1 MANLLG
7 LNNHLTINKLIKQL
21 SLSVVN
27 IFDIKMKFIRKSKVI
42 IWYNLISFYKGGD
55 KVVQALRQDE
65 YSEPI
70 NYLDRVHSDSRGWI
84 TKAEMNCGY
93 KQWHYRYNE
102 LLEQDFNQENVYI
115 SLNTFYSTFR
125 RLEYLKELKAQFIDL
140 DIYKT
145 KFSKEQI
152 IMHLEADYFNKSI
165 PRPNLIIDSGRGLYL
180 IWLLNSVPS
189 KALPLWKAIEEYLY
203 SVLKPF
209 GADRQALD
217 PTRVLRVPGSINSK
231 SNTTVKV
238 IEQYDYIY
246 DLREIQKEFLPELE
260 ERKANKKGRPS
271 KTVFIHRERSLY
283 YARIQ
288 DIIKLCELRE
298 YDLKGHREL
307 ILFLYRYYL
316 CYFLEDTKKALEDVL
331 ELNREFVYPLSETE
345 VVRATRSAERVY
357 LSKDKDY
364 KYKNETLIEL
374 LLITELEETYMTTI
388 ISKKEYKR
396 RDREYQKNK
405 YKEKLKS
412 EGKMSKKEELEQ
424 TRAKIK
430 SLREQGFKNKEI
442 MQMLGITST
451 TTFERHITYMKKNGL
466 LK

>member
-1 MANLLG
+1 MG
-7 LNNHLTINKLIKQL
+7 Q
-21 SLSVVN
+21 V
-27 IFDIKMKFIRKSKVI
+27 
-42 IWYNLISFYKGGD
+42 
-55 KVVQALRQDE
+55 LRQEE
-65 YSEPI
+65 YSEQI
-70 NYLDRVHSDSRGWI
+70 NYLDILHSDSKGWI
-84 TKAEMNCGY
+84 TRAEINCGY

-115 SLNTFYSTFR
+115 SINTFYSTFR

-145 KFSKEQI
+145 GFTKEQI

-217 PTRVLRVPGSINSK
+217 PTRILRVPGSINSK
-231 SNTTVKV
+231 SKTTVKV

-246 DLREIQKEFLPELE
+246 DLREIQNEYLPELE
-260 ERKANKKGRPS
+260 ERKAKKKGRPS

-316 CYFLEDTKKALEDVL
+316 CYFLEDTQKALGDVL
-331 ELNREFVYPLSETE
+331 ELNREFIYPLSETE
-345 VVRATRSAERVY
+345 VIRATRSAEKVY

-388 ISKKEYKR
+388 ISNKESKR
-396 RDREYQKNK
+396 RRSIRDEKR
-405 YKEKLKS
+405 YKEKLKLDGKVS
-412 EGKMSKKEELEQ
+412 EKEKLSQ
-424 TRAKIK
+424 RRAKIK
-430 SLREQGFKNKEI
+430 DLLAEGLKRKDICLQLDISIKTYKRDISFLKEQGL
-442 MQMLGITST
+442 M
-451 TTFERHITYMKKNGL
+451 
-466 LK
+466 

>member
-1 MANLLG
+1 MGQAIRQEEYLE
-7 LNNHLTINKLIKQL
+7 QL
-21 SLSVVN
+21 
-27 IFDIKMKFIRKSKVI
+27 
-42 IWYNLISFYKGGD
+42 
-55 KVVQALRQDE
+55 
-65 YSEPI
+65 
-70 NYLDRVHSDSRGWI
+70 NYLDILHSDSKGWI
-84 TKAEMNCGY
+84 TRAEINCGY
-93 KQWHYRYNE
+93 KQWHYRYKE

-115 SLNTFYSTFR
+115 SINTFYSTFR

-145 KFSKEQI
+145 GFTKTQI
-152 IMHLEADYFNKSI
+152 IMHLETDYFNKSI

-189 KALPLWKAIEEYLY
+189 KALPLWKAVEEYLY

-231 SNTTVKV
+231 SNTTVNV

-246 DLREIQKEFLPELE
+246 DLREIQNEYLPELKPKE
-260 ERKANKKGRPS
+260 KKKGRPS

-283 YARIQ
+283 FARIQ
-288 DIIKLCELRE
+288 DITKLCELRE

-331 ELNREFVYPLSETE
+331 ELNREFIYPLSENE
-345 VVRATRSAERVY
+345 VIRATRSAEKVY

-364 KYKNETLIEL
+364 RYKNETLIEL
-374 LLITELEETYMTTI
+374 LEITELEETHMTTI
-388 ISKKEYKR
+388 ISDKEYKR
-396 RDREYQKNK
+396 RKNIRNK
-405 YKEKLKS
+405 KAYGEKLRADGKVS
-412 EGKMSKKEELEQ
+412 EKDKIAER
-424 TRAKIK
+424 RAKIK
-430 SLREQGFKNKEI
+430 DLLAEGLKRKDICLQLDISIKTYKRDISFLKEQGLI
-442 MQMLGITST
+442 
-451 TTFERHITYMKKNGL
+451 
-466 LK
+466 

>member
-1 MANLLG
+1 MG
-7 LNNHLTINKLIKQL
+7 Q
-21 SLSVVN
+21 V
-27 IFDIKMKFIRKSKVI
+27 
-42 IWYNLISFYKGGD
+42 
-55 KVVQALRQDE
+55 LRQEE
-65 YSEPI
+65 YSEQI
-70 NYLDRVHSDSRGWI
+70 NYLDILHSDSKGWI
-84 TKAEMNCGY
+84 TKAEINSGY

-115 SLNTFYSTFR
+115 SINTFYSTFR

-145 KFSKEQI
+145 GFTKAQI
-152 IMHLEADYFNKSI
+152 IMHLETDYFNKSI

-217 PTRVLRVPGSINSK
+217 PTRILRVPGSINSK
-231 SNTTVKV
+231 SKTTVNV

-246 DLREIQKEFLPELE
+246 DLREIQNEYLPELE
-260 ERKANKKGRPS
+260 ERKAKKKGRPS

-316 CYFLEDTKKALEDVL
+316 CYFLEDTQKALEDVL
-331 ELNREFVYPLSETE
+331 ELNREFIYPLSEKE
-345 VVRATRSAERVY
+345 VIRATRSAEKVY

-388 ISKKEYKR
+388 ISNKESKR
-396 RDREYQKNK
+396 RRSIRDEKR
-405 YKEKLKS
+405 YKEKLKL

-424 TRAKIK
+424 LRAKIK

>member
-1 MANLLG
+1 MG
-7 LNNHLTINKLIKQL
+7 
-21 SLSVVN
+21 
-27 IFDIKMKFIRKSKVI
+27 
-42 IWYNLISFYKGGD
+42 
-55 KVVQALRQDE
+55 QALRQE
-65 YSEPI
+65 KYSELI
-70 NYLDRVHSDSRGWI
+70 SYLDILHSTSKGWI
-84 TKAEMNCGY
+84 TRAEINCGY
-93 KQWHYRYNE
+93 KQWHYKYND
-102 LLEQDFNQENVYI
+102 LLGQDFNKENVFM

-203 SVLKPF
+203 SLLKPF

-231 SNTTVKV
+231 SNTIVKV
-238 IEQYDYIY
+238 IDQYDYVY

-260 ERKANKKGRPS
+260 ERKAKKKGRPS

-307 ILFLYRYYL
+307 VLFLYRYYL
-316 CYFLEDTKKALEDVL
+316 CSFLEDTEKALQDVL
-331 ELNREFVYPLSETE
+331 ELNREFIYPLMKTE
-345 VVRATRSAERVY
+345 VIRATRSAEKVY
-357 LSKDKDY
+357 LSKDKQY
-364 KYKNETLIEL
+364 RYKNETLIEL
-374 LLITELEETYMTTI
+374 LNITEFEETHMSTI
-388 ISKKEYKR
+388 ISKREYKR
-396 RDREYQKNK
+396 RNNEYNKNK
-405 YKEKLKS
+405 YQEKLRA
-412 EGKMSKKEELEQ
+412 EGKVSEKDKISQRRE
-424 TRAKIK
+424 KIK
-430 SLREQGFKNKEI
+430 DLLREGLSQKEI
-442 MQMLGITST
+442 YLSLNISKRTCINDVKFLKEQ
-451 TTFERHITYMKKNGL
+451 GL
-466 LK
+466 I